1 MIISEDILLTILS
14 IKRMT
19 DFIEVYN
26 TIDKNVSANG
36 TGNITGKKLHDTFY
50 DVVKSFES
58 YYNESK
64 HLVDLANK
72 DNLLTFG
79 GIYDYDKLPIPE
91 YTGQVIFVQG
101 NVYMCTEKTKDTSG
115 WTKISDTNVYTPIC
129 ITIPK
134 NVVNDTYIQ
143 LVDLGLNKSDI
154 DNILDGRVGYT
165 NIKDLRNNYF
175 GNCNIVLNKDLDYI
189 RISYFSDIVHSYI
202 LKKKN
207 NEWKIFVE

>member
-1 MIISEDILLTILS
+1 MN
-14 IKRMT
+14 MT

-26 TIDKNVSANG
+26 TIDKNVSTNG
-36 TGNITGKKLHDTFY
+36 TGSITGEKLHDTFY

-64 HLVDLANK
+64 YLVDLANK
-72 DNLLTFG
+72 DHLLTFG
-79 GIYDYDKLPIPE
+79 GIYDKFPIPE
-91 YTGQVIFVQG
+91 YKGQVIFVQG
-101 NVYMCTEKTKDTSG
+101 NMYLCTEKTEDTSG

-134 NVVNDTYIQ
+134 NVVDDTYIQ
-143 LVDLGLNKSDI
+143 LVDVGLYKSDI
-154 DNILDGRVGYT
+154 DNILDGRIGYT
-165 NIKDLRNNYF
+165 NIKDLRTNYF
-175 GNCNIVLNKDLDYI
+175 GNCNIVLNKELDYI
-189 RISYFSDIVHSYI
+189 RISYFADVMHSYI

>member
-1 MIISEDILLTILS
+1 MN
-14 IKRMT
+14 MT
-19 DFIEVYN
+19 DFIEVYK
-26 TIDKNVSANG
+26 TIDKNVSTNG
-36 TGNITGKKLHDTFY
+36 AGSITGEKLHDTFY

-72 DNLLTFG
+72 DHLLTFR
-79 GIYDYDKLPIPE
+79 GIYDKFPIPE
-91 YTGQVIFVQG
+91 YKGQVIFVQG
-101 NVYMCTEKTKDTSG
+101 NMYLCTEKTEDTSG
-115 WTKISDTNVYTPIC
+115 WAKISDTNVYAPIC

-134 NVVNDTYIQ
+134 NVVDDTYIQ
-143 LVDLGLNKSDI
+143 LVDVGLYKSDI

-165 NIKDLRNNYF
+165 NIKDLRTNYF
-175 GNCNIVLNKDLDYI
+175 GNCNIVLNKELDYI
-189 RISYFSDIVHSYI
+189 RISYFADVMHSYI

>member
-1 MIISEDILLTILS
+1 MIISEVVLLTILNKIS
-14 IKRMT
+14 MT
-19 DFIEVYN
+19 DFKEVYK
-26 TIDKNVSANG
+26 TIDKNVSTNG
-36 TGNITGKKLHDTFY
+36 TGSITGEKLHDTFY

-64 HLVDLANK
+64 YLVDLANK
-72 DNLLTFG
+72 DHLLTFG
-79 GIYDYDKLPIPE
+79 GIYDKFPIPE
-91 YTGQVIFVQG
+91 YKGQVIFVQG
-101 NVYMCTEKTKDTSG
+101 NIYLCTEKTEDTSG

-134 NVVNDTYIQ
+134 NVVDDTYIQ
-143 LVDLGLNKSDI
+143 LVDVGLYKSDI
-154 DNILDGRVGYT
+154 DNILDGRIGYA

-175 GNCNIVLNKDLDYI
+175 GNCNIILNKELDYI
-189 RISYFSDIVHSYI
+189 RISYFADVMHSYI

>member
-1 MIISEDILLTILS
+1 
-14 IKRMT
+14 MT

-72 DNLLTFG
+72 DNLLTLG

-91 YTGQVIFVQG
+91 YKGQVIFVQG
-101 NVYMCTEKTKDTSG
+101 NVYMCTEKTEDTSG
-115 WTKISDTNVYTPIC
+115 WAKISDTNVYTPIC

-143 LVDLGLNKSDI
+143 LVDLGLGKSDI

-175 GNCNIVLNKDLDYI
+175 GNCNIVLNKELDYI
-189 RISYFSDIVHSYI
+189 RISYFADVIHSYI
-202 LKKKN
+202 LKKKYG
-207 NEWKIFVE
+207 EWKIFVE

>member
-1 MIISEDILLTILS
+1 MN
-14 IKRMT
+14 MT
-19 DFIEVYN
+19 DFIEVYK
-26 TIDKNVSANG
+26 TIDKNVSTNG
-36 TGNITGKKLHDTFY
+36 TGSITGEKLHDTFY

-72 DNLLTFG
+72 DHLLTFG
-79 GIYDYDKLPIPE
+79 GIYDKFPIPE
-91 YTGQVIFVQG
+91 YKGQVIFVQG
-101 NVYMCTEKTKDTSG
+101 NIYLCTEKTEDISG

-134 NVVNDTYIQ
+134 NVVDDTYIQ
-143 LVDLGLNKSDI
+143 LVDVGLYKSDI
-154 DNILDGRVGYT
+154 DNILNGRVGYT
-165 NIKDLRNNYF
+165 NIKDLRTNYF
-175 GNCNIVLNKDLDYI
+175 GNCNIVLNKELDYI
-189 RISYFSDIVHSYI
+189 RISYFADVIHSYI

>member
-1 MIISEDILLTILS
+1 MN
-14 IKRMT
+14 MT
-19 DFIEVYN
+19 DFIEVYK
-26 TIDKNVSANG
+26 TIDKNVSTNG
-36 TGNITGKKLHDTFY
+36 TGSITGEKLHDTFY

-72 DNLLTFG
+72 DHLLIFS
-79 GIYDYDKLPIPE
+79 GIYDKFPIPE
-91 YTGQVIFVQG
+91 YKGQVIIVQG
-101 NVYMCTEKTKDTSG
+101 NIYVCTEKTEDTSG

-143 LVDLGLNKSDI
+143 LVDLGLYKSDI

>member
-1 MIISEDILLTILS
+1 
-14 IKRMT
+14 MT

-72 DNLLTFG
+72 DHLLIFS
-79 GIYDYDKLPIPE
+79 GIYDKFPIPE
-91 YTGQVIFVQG
+91 YKGQVIIVQG
-101 NVYMCTEKTKDTSG
+101 NIYVCTEKTEDTSG

-143 LVDLGLNKSDI
+143 LVDLGLYKSDI

-189 RISYFSDIVHSYI
+189 RISYFADVIHSYI
-202 LKKKN
+202 LKKKYG
-207 NEWKIFVE
+207 EWKIFVE

>member
-1 MIISEDILLTILS
+1 
-14 IKRMT
+14 MT

-26 TIDKNVSANG
+26 TIDKNVSTNG
-36 TGNITGKKLHDTFY
+36 TGNITGKKLRDTFY

-64 HLVDLANK
+64 YLVDLANK

-91 YTGQVIFVQG
+91 CKGQVIFVQG
-101 NVYMCTEKTKDTSG
+101 NVYICTEKTEDTSG

-143 LVDLGLNKSDI
+143 LVDLGLYKSDI
-154 DNILDGRVGYT
+154 DNILDGRIGYT

>member
-1 MIISEDILLTILS
+1 MP
-14 IKRMT
+14 

-26 TIDKNVSANG
+26 TIDKNVSTNG
-36 TGNITGKKLHDTFY
+36 TGDITGEKLHNTFY

-72 DNLLTFG
+72 DHLLIFS
-79 GIYDYDKLPIPE
+79 GIYDKFPIPE
-91 YTGQVIFVQG
+91 YKGQVIIVQG
-101 NVYMCTEKTKDTSG
+101 NIYVCTEKTEDTSG

-143 LVDLGLNKSDI
+143 LVDLGLYKSDI

-207 NEWKIFVE
+207 TEWKIFVE

>member
-1 MIISEDILLTILS
+1 MN
-14 IKRMT
+14 MT
-19 DFIEVYN
+19 DFIEVYK
-26 TIDKNVSANG
+26 TIDKNVSTNG
-36 TGNITGKKLHDTFY
+36 AGSITGEKLHDTFY
-50 DVVKSFES
+50 NVVKSFES

-72 DNLLTFG
+72 DHLLTFG
-79 GIYDYDKLPIPE
+79 GIYDKFPIPE
-91 YTGQVIFVQG
+91 YKGQVIFVQG
-101 NVYMCTEKTKDTSG
+101 NIYLCTEKTEDTSG

-134 NVVNDTYIQ
+134 NVVDDTYIQ
-143 LVDLGLNKSDI
+143 LVDVGLYKSDI
-154 DNILDGRVGYT
+154 DNILNGEVGYT

-175 GNCNIVLNKDLDYI
+175 GTCNIVLNKDLDYI
-189 RISYFSDIVHSYI
+189 RISYFADFMHSYI